1 LIDRALNLHQQFTEP
16 AALARC
22 CPADNDREHVMSK
35 ANIVAVIVIVVVL
48 IGGGITLY
56 KMDNGQGD
64 RTNPAINAK
73 TASD

>member
-1 LIDRALNLHQQFTEP
+1 MLPREAV
-16 AALARC
+16 
-22 CPADNDREHVMSK
+22 REHAMST
-35 ANIVAVIVIVVVL
+35 ANVIVVL

-64 RTNPAINAK
+64 RTSPDISAK

>member
-1 LIDRALNLHQQFTEP
+1 MERAGRAGCF
-16 AALARC
+16 
-22 CPADNDREHVMSK
+22 PADVTREHAMSP
-35 ANIVAVIVIVVVL
+35 ANIIAAIVIVVVL

-64 RTNPAINAK
+64 RTSPAISAK

>member
-1 LIDRALNLHQQFTEP
+1 MEP
-16 AALARC
+16 AGRAGC
-22 CPADNDREHVMSK
+22 FPADLTPECAMSR
-35 ANIVAVIVIVVVL
+35 ANIIAAIVIVVVL

-64 RTNPAINAK
+64 RTSPAISAK